1 MIARISGAILILA
14 AMALA
19 ALPAAAWFA
28 ATVPGGTLSASGF
41 SVAGVLWVLPI
52 TSAALALAG
61 ISLLISVPE
70 ARRAVA
76 RWAGPLAMIASLLAL
91 GFALWAGIDPD
102 VVLQVDGQQVAGA
115 VDTDIVRRPATWI
128 TPGVAMVSALVGLG
142 VTVAA
147 WRP

>member
-1 MIARISGAILILA
+1 MIARFSGGVLVLA

-28 ATVPGGTLSASGF
+28 ATVPGGTLSVSGF
-41 SVAGVLWVLPI
+41 SVAGMLWVLPV
-52 TSAALALAG
+52 TSAGLALAG

-70 ARRAVA
+70 ARQEVA
-76 RWAGPLAMIASLLAL
+76 RWAGPLAVISSLLAL
-91 GFALWAGIDPD
+91 GFALWAGIASGA
-102 VVLQVDGQQVAGA
+102 VLQVDGQQVAGA
-115 VDTDIVRRPATWI
+115 VDAEIVRRPATWI